1 MKFEGFGQNL
11 KKKKT
16 KFGEKERVRKDVVKM
31 GKHLN
36 FYAKKSDLTRTYF
49 SHMPIILF
57 MHKKAYF

>member
-16 KFGEKERVRKDVVKM
+16 KFGEKERVRKVVKM